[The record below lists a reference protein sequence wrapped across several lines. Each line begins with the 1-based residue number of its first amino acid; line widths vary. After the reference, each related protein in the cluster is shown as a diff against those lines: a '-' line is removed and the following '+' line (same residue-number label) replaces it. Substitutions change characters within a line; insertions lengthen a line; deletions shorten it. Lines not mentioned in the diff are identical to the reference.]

1 MTRPAVT
8 QGASNAEGAAS
19 HGRNK
24 YEDIATKA
32 VGMTESIKH
41 AIVLLQIAKVSF
53 EVNKKGSFEKVR
65 TDVLVSECS
74 RTSYGFNSSN
84 QGPSPWNPS
93 QVRHL
98 LVCNRQSPTQRGEQR
113 GM

>member
-65 TDVLVSECS
+65 TDVYVLIGFRMQLYLLRIQQFPS
-74 RTSYGFNSSN
+74 RPLPLEPQPGQTLA
-84 QGPSPWNPS
+84 
-93 QVRHL
+93 RL
-98 LVCNRQSPTQRGEQR
+98 
-113 GM
+113 